1 MADLPQEAD
10 EQHENPVRPESH
22 PYMAG
27 GENQV
32 RELRVRPYEYLQSLR
47 QTVPPLYETA
57 GQQKLSRLWENHH
70 GGTGSGSVSVECWD
84 RREAFIKRYKNTMMS
99 YLIMIKI
106 NEQMILS
113 AQLTVV

>member
-70 GGTGSGSVSVECWD
+70 GGTGSGGVSADGEK
-84 RREAFIKRYKNTMMS
+84 AG
-99 YLIMIKI
+99 
-106 NEQMILS
+106 
-113 AQLTVV
+113 QLQDTDGQEESGKGQSQNHRPASGTCPCG